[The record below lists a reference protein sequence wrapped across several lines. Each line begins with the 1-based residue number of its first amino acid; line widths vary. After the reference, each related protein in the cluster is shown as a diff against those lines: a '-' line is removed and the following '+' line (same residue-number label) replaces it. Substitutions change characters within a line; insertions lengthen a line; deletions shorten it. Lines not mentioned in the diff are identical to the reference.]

1 MGGLGATR
9 RLANARLWVEGEAHL
24 RWRAVDGVESELER
38 HDARRLDVAPQPHP
52 RVQCVRLPLAAHTL
66 LSARHPHAPPP
77 PPERGTPSWP
87 CLPSLQ
93 SDVSKAASPKRLTRA
108 SRLAPLVPRPSS
120 LLADCDIGM
129 GCSLGGSGFRAAY
142 SDSAEP
148 ISSDVCPTGTMF
160 PAPFKD
166 GAGGVGYLTQRSLH
180 YSIVDK
186 VRVPQEEG
194 EYVLSWRWDCEE
206 SDQVWMSCAD
216 VEIAAMR
223 RSTFRIHDT
232 LITCGLKPPDASRQ
246 NMSCVFL

>member
-1 MGGLGATR
+1 
-9 RLANARLWVEGEAHL
+9 
-24 RWRAVDGVESELER
+24 
-38 HDARRLDVAPQPHP
+38 
-52 RVQCVRLPLAAHTL
+52 
-66 LSARHPHAPPP
+66 
-77 PPERGTPSWP
+77 
-87 CLPSLQ
+87 
-93 SDVSKAASPKRLTRA
+93 
-108 SRLAPLVPRPSS
+108 
-120 LLADCDIGM
+120 M

-206 SDQVWMSCAD
+206 TNQVSGRHCITARAAASSPRAHMRGRVVSPRVGVELVRGYSRECERATDAAACSRAARAAHTAAGPEAGRQGLQGAGEPNVQGARVRQVHLLWLPEVPRRHD
-216 VEIAAMR
+216 V
-223 RSTFRIHDT
+223 
-232 LITCGLKPPDASRQ
+232 G
-246 NMSCVFL
+246 V